1 MCILPTICNFIL
13 STSGVNL
20 IFGMFRFSK
29 YLFCVLQLLIYSF
42 EFLNSKEKKNFKKH
56 INRFIQMNFQFFL
69 FIYFYS
75 NTYMLSYTQFFAI
88 KVNHRKKNVKILK
101 KLYIVH

>member
-42 EFLNSKEKKNFKKH
+42 EFLNSKEKKN
-56 INRFIQMNFQFFL
+56 L
-69 FIYFYS
+69 
-75 NTYMLSYTQFFAI
+75 
-88 KVNHRKKNVKILK
+88 KNI
-101 KLYIVH
+101 